1 MNESE
6 EIVLI
11 NDNPV
16 DLRQK
21 IATELDVRRDRKET
35 PNIEMF
41 DYVSDIINNQ
51 VSPIYSSI
59 TVT

>member
-1 MNESE
+1 MNE
-6 EIVLI
+6 
-11 NDNPV
+11 NPV

-21 IATELDVRRDRKET
+21 IATELDVRRDRNGT
-35 PNIEMF
+35 PNIELF